1 MGRGA
6 VGGPTNYPISQIEW
20 SPGDSPV
27 GTCRSCKPWG
37 PAEGENKSEDLGFY
51 NQKLQGCLESRSLQP
66 GGERKGARWHG
77 SLRGEHGYQNVFGG
91 FPGGSAVE
99 RPPANA
105 GETALMPGLGG
116 FHMLRSD

>member
-6 VGGPTNYPISQIEW
+6 VGGPTNCPISQIEW
-20 SPGDSPV
+20 SPGDSPA

-66 GGERKGARWHG
+66 GGERKGTRWHG
-77 SLRGEHGYQNVFGG
+77 SLRREHGYQNVFGG
-91 FPGGSAVE
+91 FPGGSAAE

-116 FHMLRSD
+116 FHMLRSN